1 MPTPATEEFQTM
13 THPAPTRTSAPAH
26 DTRTRLEVRIT
37 TEDKNLIEQAARARR
52 ETVTGFVLHAA
63 LDAAEDVMRRE
74 QITTVPPDFFEAII
88 DSLDAPPQRNEALA
102 RAAREN
108 REILKRK

>member
-1 MPTPATEEFQTM
+1 MTHPTPARPST
-13 THPAPTRTSAPAH
+13 PTQ
-26 DTRTRLEVRIT
+26 DTRSRLEVRIT
-37 TEDKNLIEQAARARR
+37 TEDKNLIEQAARVRR

-74 QITTVPPDFFEAII
+74 QITMVSPDFFEAII
-88 DSLDAPPQRNEALA
+88 NSLDAPPQRNEALA

>member
-1 MPTPATEEFQTM
+1 M
-13 THPAPTRTSAPAH
+13 TRPAPGSTASPRH
-26 DTRTRLEVRIT
+26 DTRSRLEVRIS

-63 LDAAEDVMRRE
+63 LDAAEEVMRNER
-74 QITTVPPDFFEAII
+74 ITVVPPDFFEAII

-102 RAAREN
+102 RAARES
-108 REILKRK
+108 REIPKRK